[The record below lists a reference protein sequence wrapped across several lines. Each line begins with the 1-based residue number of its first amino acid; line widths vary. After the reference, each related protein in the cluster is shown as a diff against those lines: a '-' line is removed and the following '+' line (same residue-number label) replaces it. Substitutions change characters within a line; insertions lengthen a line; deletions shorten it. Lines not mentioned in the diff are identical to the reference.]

1 MAAGPGQS
9 QSSHDDAADDQPAD
23 KPQGHAS
30 DKDQAKHQG
39 EAGDNGDDKDD
50 GEDKSSKAREF
61 FKRPIVLIVGGIIL
75 LAVVIG
81 ALVFW
86 LNARQWE
93 TTDDA
98 FVDTHI
104 VRVAPQVS
112 GEVTQILV
120 GDNQLVKAGEPL
132 VYIDSAD
139 QQTKVAQA
147 QAQRAQAQAQVDQ
160 AVAQV
165 AVNQASYQQARADAA
180 SAAAQ
185 ADNAASDLARYRALQ
200 RVNAQAVS
208 QQQLDQAT
216 SQARQTA
223 AQHEAAI
230 KAADSKA
237 EQVRASQTQI
247 KSGQDQVH
255 AADAQLGEA
264 NINLGYARL
273 VAPVDGHIAQKTV
286 AAGNYVQPG
295 AELLAIVPTAIW
307 ITANFKE
314 TQLDHM
320 RPGQFVK
327 LHVDA
332 CPSARIE
339 GHVDSIQRG
348 AGQAFGILP
357 PENATGNYVKVV
369 QRVPVKIVFDQLP
382 KDCPLGP
389 GMSVEPS
396 VKVR

>member
-1 MAAGPGQS
+1 MAVGPRPS
-9 QSSHDDAADDQPAD
+9 QSERGRSPPDGDGGHDRDSGDDAGKGRPDDD
-23 KPQGHAS
+23 
-30 DKDQAKHQG
+30 
-39 EAGDNGDDKDD
+39 GDDEEK
-50 GEDKSSKAREF
+50 GGKAGEF
-61 FKRPIVLIVGGIIL
+61 FKRPIVLIVGGIVLLVIL
-75 LAVVIG
+75 IG
-81 ALVFW
+81 GLIFW

-104 VRVAPQVS
+104 VRVAPQIS
-112 GEVTQILV
+112 GEVTQVLV
-120 GDNQLVKAGEPL
+120 GDNQLVKAGQPL

-160 AVAQV
+160 ATAQV
-165 AVNQASYQQARADAA
+165 AVNQASYQQARADVA
-180 SAAAQ
+180 SSAAQ
-185 ADNAASDLARYRALQ
+185 ADNAARDLARYQALQ
-200 RVNAQAVS
+200 RANALAVA
-208 QQQLDQAT
+208 QQQLDQST
-216 SQARQTA
+216 MQARQTA
-223 AQHEAAI
+223 AQEQSAI
-230 KAADSKA
+230 KAADAKA
-237 EQVRASQTQI
+237 EQVRLSQTQI
-247 KSGQDQVH
+247 KSGLDQVR
-255 AADAQLGEA
+255 AAEAQLNDAG
-264 NINLGYARL
+264 ITLDYARL
-273 VAPVDGHIAQKTV
+273 YAPVDGHIAQKTV

-295 AELLAIVPTAIW
+295 TELLAIVPTAIW

-314 TQLDHM
+314 TQLAHM

-327 LHVDA
+327 LRIDA
-332 CPSARIE
+332 CAGARIE

-369 QRVPVKIVFDQLP
+369 QRVPVKIVFDRLP
-382 KDCPLGP
+382 RDCPLGP

>member
-1 MAAGPGQS
+1 MAAGPGKS
-9 QSSHDDAADDQPAD
+9 QSSRDDVADDQP
-23 KPQGHAS
+23 QGQAS
-30 DKDQAKHQG
+30 DKDQAKDRDSSG
-39 EAGDNGDDKDD
+39 ENGDGKDD
-50 GEDKSSKAREF
+50 GEEKGAKARAF
-61 FKRPIVLIVGGIIL
+61 FKRPIVLIIVGVVVL
-75 LAVVIG
+75 LVLIG
-81 ALVFW
+81 ALIFW

-93 TTDDA
+93 STDDA

-112 GEVTQILV
+112 GEVTQVLV

-165 AVNQASYQQARADAA
+165 AVNQASYQQARADAV

-185 ADNAASDLARYRALQ
+185 AENAASDLARYRALQ
-200 RVNAQAVS
+200 RVNALAVS

-223 AQHEAAI
+223 AQHEAAV

-295 AELLAIVPTAIW
+295 TELLAIVPTAIW

-314 TQLDHM
+314 TQLAHM

-327 LHVDA
+327 LRVDA
-332 CPSARIE
+332 CAGAKIQA
-339 GHVDSIQRG
+339 HVDSIQRG